1 MAASTAL
8 AVFSMISSSASWTPR
23 WRARRGA
30 DGRARGL
37 ALVAEHRNH
46 QIGGAVHHFRAVG
59 EARRRIDE
67 AAEPHHLLDLVE
79 IAERGLDLGDQADG
93 AGPRRLLAV
102 LDGDAGAEL
111 PRGDE
116 LAVATKAKLAGDREQ
131 VAGAHEGHVIGDRLG
146 RLLERDAE
154 RVELAFDGTGHGV
167 LQMIG
172 FGEQIQAAFLADPG
186 RACKRAWTRIT
197 VAAGGGGASLLR

>member
-1 MAASTAL
+1 ML
-8 AVFSMISSSASWTPR
+8 AV
-23 WRARRGA
+23 
-30 DGRARGL
+30 
-37 ALVAEHRNH
+37 VAEDVDH

-59 EARRRIDE
+59 ETGRRIDE

-79 IAERGLDLGDQADG
+79 IAERSLDLGDQAYG

-102 LDGDAGAEL
+102 LDGHAGPEL
-111 PRGDE
+111 PGGDE

-131 VAGAHEGHVIGDRLG
+131 VAGAHIGHVIGDRLG

-172 FGEQIQAAFLADPG
+172 FGEQIQAAFLADRG

-197 VAAGGGGASLLR
+197 VAADRRGPYLRRNPGSKRDATGIGEGWADTASQF